1 MNRNENL
8 SSLYFNKFREVN
20 IRSQQYE
27 YDNVG
32 HILTLHEIL
41 VQVWFTTNKTEA
53 ATGGVL

>member
-1 MNRNENL
+1 MNWNE
-8 SSLYFNKFREVN
+8 SLFSLHFNKFREIN
-20 IRSQQYE
+20 IQSQQYE

-41 VQVWFTTNKTEA
+41 VQVSFTTDKTEA